1 MIILAKKFQNEF
13 WIDFPGLAE
22 QFWGKGP
29 KINCLIKNMYF
40 KMIVNMQ
47 VNIYLT
53 FLISKFPIFPPEE
66 SPQNLNYFEKN
77 SFSTLHL
84 NIRSLQRNFD
94 SFYNLL
100 TTLAWSCDNSLSHCL
115 YKSSNYKRIH
125 QVKTLDKGG
134 GRGGTTL
141 EII

>member
-1 MIILAKKFQNEF
+1 
-13 WIDFPGLAE
+13 
-22 QFWGKGP
+22 
-29 KINCLIKNMYF
+29 MYF

-134 GRGGTTL
+134 DRGGTTL